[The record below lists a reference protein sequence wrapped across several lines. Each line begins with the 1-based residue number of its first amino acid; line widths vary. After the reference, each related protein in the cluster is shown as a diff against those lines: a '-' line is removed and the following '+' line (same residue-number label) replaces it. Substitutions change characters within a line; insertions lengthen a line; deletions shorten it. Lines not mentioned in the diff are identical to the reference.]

1 LLLLL
6 LNGVVYGYVNFI
18 DIYQIIFGLSY
29 GFGCDTDDDRFAT
42 LVQGR
47 KFYFIDLNSSTSFK

>member
-1 LLLLL
+1 M
-6 LNGVVYGYVNFI
+6 
-18 DIYQIIFGLSY
+18 